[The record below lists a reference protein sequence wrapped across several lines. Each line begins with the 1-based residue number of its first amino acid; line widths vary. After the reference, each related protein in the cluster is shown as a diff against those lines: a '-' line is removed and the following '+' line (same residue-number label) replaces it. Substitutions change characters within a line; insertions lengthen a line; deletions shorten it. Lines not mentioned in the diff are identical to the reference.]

1 MHNSGSIPTR
11 STQNLSWPAAE
22 RATQT
27 RPLRA
32 LSQRADARWLGGPV
46 KQGHDNYWGFV
57 LQNRASSFNTYQRP
71 AIKMRR
77 CRLFGMAASLL
88 VGLALPPQAL
98 AQQRPDPPSV
108 GVTPARMVTM
118 APKTVMPGTVVSRN
132 DSQLASEVEGRIASV
147 AEVGTVVPKGGIV
160 ARVDSN
166 LAGMQLASDKASVA
180 RLDAQLR
187 FDRNQAQR
195 LNSLL
200 AQNAIAKST
209 RDQAESTRDM
219 DAAAL
224 SQAEAAV
231 RKSQYQ
237 FDHSDIRAPFP
248 GRVVARLINPGEYAT
263 AGKPIVRLVDTGSI
277 EASVQIPIETASYLR
292 EQMSV
297 TVEIEGKRATAVVR
311 AIVPVGDIASR
322 TIEIRLTLPPGT
334 GFVGDAAKAFIPTA
348 QPRDVV
354 AVPRDALV
362 LREDNTYIFKVGRK
376 GVAERVAVET
386 GSEDG
391 ALVEIKGPVSPGE
404 RVIVRGAERLEAGQK
419 VRPILAS

>member
-1 MHNSGSIPTR
+1 MSDQRRVGIMSISKIRTAVACV
-11 STQNLSWPAAE
+11 SACL
-22 RATQT
+22 
-27 RPLRA
+27 A
-32 LSQRADARWLGGPV
+32 LSQP
-46 KQGHDNYWGFV
+46 
-57 LQNRASSFNTYQRP
+57 AS
-71 AIKMRR
+71 
-77 CRLFGMAASLL
+77 
-88 VGLALPPQAL
+88 
-98 AQQRPDPPSV
+98 AQQRTDPPSV
-108 GVTPARMVTM
+108 GVIPARMVTM
-118 APKTVMPGTVVSRN
+118 APKTAMPGTVVSRN

-147 AEVGTVVPKGGIV
+147 AEVGTIVAKGGIV

-187 FDRNQAQR
+187 YDRNQAQR
-195 LNSLL
+195 LNSLF

-224 SQAEAAV
+224 AQAEAATH
-231 RKSQYQ
+231 KSQYQ

-292 EQMSV
+292 ERMPI
-297 TVEIEGKRATAVVR
+297 TVEIENKRATAVVR

-322 TIEIRLTLPPGT
+322 TIEVRLTLPAGT
-334 GFVGDAAKAFIPTA
+334 GFVGDAARVYIPTA

-362 LREDNTYIFKVGRK
+362 LREDNTYIFKVGSK

-391 ALVEIKGPVSPGE
+391 ALIEIKGPVSPGE